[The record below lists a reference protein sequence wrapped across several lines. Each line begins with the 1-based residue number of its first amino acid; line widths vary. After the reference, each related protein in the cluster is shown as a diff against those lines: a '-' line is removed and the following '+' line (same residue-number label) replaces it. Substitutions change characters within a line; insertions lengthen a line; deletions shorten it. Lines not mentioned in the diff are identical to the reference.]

1 MKKECTEQDLRELA
15 RSAQAVFEAVTLT
28 EAPLC
33 DGWQDDGLRVDY
45 ELRNGRVDCV
55 LHRRVEADGKCWE
68 LEMCAPLAGNVL
80 PEERMTPREREL
92 CREDMS
98 HDFLTGVYNRRY
110 LETVFAQ
117 KLEQCAAQ
125 GRKAAVALVSIDNG
139 QKLRDTYGQP
149 VMDQLHCFVGNQWKK
164 SFDTP
169 ATRVVC
175 RLTGSIF
182 AVGCLDADGK
192 QLAEEMQNLYQQMPR
207 ECITTTGM
215 MRRVPFTLS
224 CGVASL
230 EDVPAKNW
238 QALYELCDARLRGGT
253 ERRRRSD
260 ACRIKPVYK
269 IPLLAQTKARRG
281 IFCMENQ
288 KNDNLNLLE
297 AVVQNTE
304 MGKNTL
310 EQIVPMTDD
319 VQFKA
324 ELLRQRN
331 VYHQLNQE
339 AHTAIEACG
348 GTAQGQSAM
357 AKLNTKMGISM
368 KTLTDKST
376 RNLAEMLTQ
385 GSGMG
390 VVDCVK
396 AQKDYPNAAPGAKR
410 LAQRLQEFQED
421 SRVKLEQFL

>member
-192 QLAEEMQNLYQQMPR
+192 QLAEEMQNLYRQMPR

-230 EDVPAKNW
+230 EDVQAKNW
-238 QALYELCDARLRGGT
+238 QALYELCDARLREAQNAGGG
-253 ERRRRSD
+253 SD

>member
-164 SFDTP
+164 NFDTP

-192 QLAEEMQNLYQQMPR
+192 QLAEEMQNLYRQMPR

-224 CGVASL
+224 SGVASL
-230 EDVPAKNW
+230 EDVPAG
-238 QALYELCDARLRGGT
+238 AVRVVRCTPAGGT

-260 ACRIKPVYK
+260 VCRIKPVYK

>member
-28 EAPLC
+28 EAPRC

-68 LEMCAPLAGNVL
+68 LEMSAPLAGNVL

-169 ATRVVC
+169 AIRVVC

-182 AVGCLDADGK
+182 AVGCLDTDGK
-192 QLAEEMQNLYQQMPR
+192 QLAEEMRNLYRQMPR

-224 CGVASL
+224 CGAAGL
-230 EDVPAKNW
+230 EDVSAKNW
-238 QALYELCDARLRGGT
+238 PGAVRAVRRTPAGGT

-331 VYHQLNQE
+331 MYHQLNQE

-357 AKLNTKMGISM
+357 AKLNTKMGIGI

>member
-68 LEMCAPLAGNVL
+68 LEMCAPL
-80 PEERMTPREREL
+80 
-92 CREDMS
+92 
-98 HDFLTGVYNRRY
+98 
-110 LETVFAQ
+110 
-117 KLEQCAAQ
+117 

-164 SFDTP
+164 NFDTP

-192 QLAEEMQNLYQQMPR
+192 QLAEEMQNLYRQMPR

-230 EDVPAKNW
+230 EDVQAKNW
-238 QALYELCDARLRGGT
+238 QALYELCDARLREAQNAGG
-253 ERRRRSD
+253 D
-260 ACRIKPVYK
+260 
-269 IPLLAQTKARRG
+269 Q
-281 IFCMENQ
+281 M
-288 KNDNLNLLE
+288 
-297 AVVQNTE
+297 
-304 MGKNTL
+304 
-310 EQIVPMTDD
+310 
-319 VQFKA
+319 
-324 ELLRQRN
+324 
-331 VYHQLNQE
+331 
-339 AHTAIEACG
+339 
-348 GTAQGQSAM
+348 
-357 AKLNTKMGISM
+357 
-368 KTLTDKST
+368 
-376 RNLAEMLTQ
+376 
-385 GSGMG
+385 
-390 VVDCVK
+390 
-396 AQKDYPNAAPGAKR
+396 
-410 LAQRLQEFQED
+410 
-421 SRVKLEQFL
+421 RVE